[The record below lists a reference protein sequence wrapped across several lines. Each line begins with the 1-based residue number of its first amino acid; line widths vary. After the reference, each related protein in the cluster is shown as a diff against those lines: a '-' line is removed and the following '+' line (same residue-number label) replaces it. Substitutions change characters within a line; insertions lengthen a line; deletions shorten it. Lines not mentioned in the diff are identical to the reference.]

1 MLFTV
6 DVLATNW
13 ISGDCVRIA
22 SLSSDKPP
30 YLQACLDGIM
40 QTLHQL
46 LVLLAASVLSG
57 GLEDNLY
64 QDYDAFGEQ
73 VDDTNN

>member
-1 MLFTV
+1 
-6 DVLATNW
+6 
-13 ISGDCVRIA
+13 
-22 SLSSDKPP
+22 
-30 YLQACLDGIM
+30 M